1 MLFKAQK
8 EIRIFSQITK
18 GYQKLILC
26 AVIIENVSDFG
37 GRVTLKTAIY
47 MLITNESYFLHFDA
61 K

>member
-1 MLFKAQK
+1 MNSSGYSLLFKAQK

-26 AVIIENVSDFG
+26 AVIIE
-37 GRVTLKTAIY
+37 KC
-47 MLITNESYFLHFDA
+47 